1 MADKQIKIDPE
12 GVRAFGAGLQ
22 SYVDKDIAPTTD
34 FVTYQ
39 LQSFGAFGIHSA
51 SPTVQDAALQY
62 WNTMNQAITFLSA
75 LSHNTGA
82 LARTAHD
89 LVTTYL
95 DADIDSA
102 DFLKAVEGGASKG
115 LTASERAADQ
125 AEQVQTRNA
134 QLEERRNMHGGAE

>member
-51 SPTVQDAALQY
+51 SPIVQDAALQY

-89 LVTTYL
+89 LATTYL
-95 DADIDSA
+95 DADIDSVG
-102 DFLKAVEGGASKG
+102 FLNAVVSGASTD
-115 LTASERAADQ
+115 LTSAEQASHRAD
-125 AEQVQTRNA
+125 QVQTRDNL
-134 QLEERRNMHGGAE
+134 LEERRDMHGGAA